1 VPKEAEGLDP
11 VSKLF
16 SVSVPSCQTYRQ
28 QVVKHHD
35 NTTENVG
42 SVKPG
47 NGVVNTKKRTVLR
60 LVGVETLNVLG
71 ENFHLGMMF
80 LLVPGINVQPKID
93 RTDPGLAAD
102 VLVDPAGTPKIRMRL
117 FILIADN

>member
-1 VPKEAEGLDP
+1 MCIRD
-11 VSKLF
+11 S
-16 SVSVPSCQTYRQ
+16 
-28 QVVKHHD
+28 
-35 NTTENVG
+35 
-42 SVKPG
+42 G
-47 NGVVNTKKRTVLR
+47 NGVVNAEKRAMLR
-60 LVGVETLNVLG
+60 LVGVEALNVLG

-93 RTDPGLAAD
+93 RTDPGLPAD